1 VQPSFQYES
10 FSPSQKQLLSCIQ
23 MRYVNVHFI
32 QTLAPSYTNFLFGLT
47 HPAYS
52 SYFINHT
59 LLFSHHTAHHALH
72 YPHQTLLL
80 TFNFST
86 LTLSFHY
93 TCHYTTH
100 YITLTITPHFALR
113 YTTQFSRHD
122 ITLHQTLY
130 YTLSAILD
138 TSHYT
143 THFFTPHL
151 TLRDTLHY
159 TSHYISTSYGCIAW
173 DAAIL
178 VQGVL

>member
-1 VQPSFQYES
+1 MRFRVGRATES
-10 FSPSQKQLLSCIQ
+10 VARQ
-23 MRYVNVHFI
+23 MLRIHN
-32 QTLAPSYTNFLFGLT
+32 LRFLE
-47 HPAYS
+47 
-52 SYFINHT
+52 
-59 LLFSHHTAHHALH
+59 
-72 YPHQTLLL
+72 
-80 TFNFST
+80 
-86 LTLSFHY
+86 
-93 TCHYTTH
+93 
-100 YITLTITPHFALR
+100 ITPHFALR
-113 YTTQFSRHD
+113 YTTQFFRHD

>member
-1 VQPSFQYES
+1 MFLSDPQSTSELHPDVLCECSFQ
-10 FSPSQKQLLSCIQ
+10 
-23 MRYVNVHFI
+23 
-32 QTLAPSYTNFLFGLT
+32 LFGLT
-47 HPAYS
+47 HPA
-52 SYFINHT
+52 
-59 LLFSHHTAHHALH
+59 LH
-72 YPHQTLLL
+72 CPHQTLLQ

-86 LTLSFHY
+86 IILSFHY